1 MFKYAA
7 TLLIAPLMI
16 SASSNAM
23 AQSFD
28 HAAWDAIVQENVK
41 IIGDGATSFDYA
53 NVQSK
58 EDQLQAY
65 LDQLSAI
72 DQATFDTWSTD
83 EQLAFLINAYN
94 AFTVDL
100 ILTEYPNLVS
110 IKDLGTALES
120 PWQKEFVPL
129 LGQTLSLDT
138 IEHGMIRGSG
148 RYNDPRIHFGVNC
161 ASIGC
166 PPLINEAFTGE
177 KVDEQL
183 DAATAS
189 FLTDRNRNFI
199 NGEVVTVSKIFDWY
213 RGDFEAGWNDAID
226 LGEFLALYG
235 DSLGLNQEQSD
246 ALAAGDYEIQFSEYD
261 WRLNDIVVP
270 EGEVSSSISPLWI
283 ASAYPI
289 PVGIGILVLL
299 GLLFGGWRLIRRK
312 KAAK

>member
-166 PPLINEAFTGE
+166 PALLNEAFVGGKLDQQFINLIRRRQVSIAE
-177 KVDEQL
+177 KVSVTPYATVRTPPGHGAVGERERQFRQRPVRTAEMQEAARIEERFAAVPPRRARQL
-183 DAATAS
+183 DAGVWWS
-189 FLTDRNRNFI
+189 RDRPERQ
-199 NGEVVTVSKIFDWY
+199 
-213 RGDFEAGWNDAID
+213 
-226 LGEFLALYG
+226 LG
-235 DSLGLNQEQSD
+235 
-246 ALAAGDYEIQFSEYD
+246 
-261 WRLNDIVVP
+261 
-270 EGEVSSSISPLWI
+270 
-283 ASAYPI
+283 
-289 PVGIGILVLL
+289 
-299 GLLFGGWRLIRRK
+299 
-312 KAAK
+312 

>member
-289 PVGIGILVLL
+289 QFGIGILVLL